1 VAAVTVAQMSGVV
14 IQNKKASS
22 TVRLKRLW
30 KLLFALAGQTKAVAS
45 SGVLQYHHADG
56 LPTAREG
63 YDSNPKNA
71 NPCETTMCRH
81 DIKPQLHV
89 SNRIA
94 ISP

>member
-1 VAAVTVAQMSGVV
+1 
-14 IQNKKASS
+14 
-22 TVRLKRLW
+22 
-30 KLLFALAGQTKAVAS
+30 
-45 SGVLQYHHADG
+45 VLQYHHADG